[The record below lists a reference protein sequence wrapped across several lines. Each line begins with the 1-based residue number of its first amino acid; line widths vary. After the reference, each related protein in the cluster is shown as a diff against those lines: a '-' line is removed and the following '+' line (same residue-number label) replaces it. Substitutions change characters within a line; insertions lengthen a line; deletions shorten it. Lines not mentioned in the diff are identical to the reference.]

1 MKFRILLALM
11 VLFCACTKK
20 NTVVDENKLE
30 RFAQVYHEYL
40 LTITA
45 DTSHAELKDR
55 YLQRLLQ
62 KHGLSQQ
69 DFAQTQQFLEA
80 HPELFAKM
88 LGQVTEKLQK
98 EPAAAP

>member
-1 MKFRILLALM
+1 MKFHILLALTI
-11 VLFCACTKK
+11 LFCACTNKDAVK
-20 NTVVDENKLE
+20 DESKLE

-55 YLQRLLQ
+55 YLQHLLQ
-62 KHGLSQQ
+62 KHDLSQQ
-69 DFAQTQQFLEA
+69 DFAQAQQFYEA
-80 HPELFAKM
+80 HPELFAQM

-98 EPAAAP
+98 EPAIAP

>member
-1 MKFRILLALM
+1 MKFHILLALTI
-11 VLFCACTKK
+11 LFCACTKK
-20 NTVVDENKLE
+20 NAMVDENKLE

-62 KHGLSQQ
+62 KHDLSQQ
-69 DFAQTQQFLEA
+69 DFEQAQQYYQT
-80 HPELFAKM
+80 HPERFVKM
-88 LGQVTEKLQK
+88 LSQVTEKLQK
-98 EPAAAP
+98 EPTTAP

>member
-1 MKFRILLALM
+1 MKFRILLALT

-20 NTVVDENKLE
+20 SSVVDVNRLE

-45 DTSHAELKDR
+45 ATSHAELKDR

-62 KHGLSQQ
+62 KYGLSQQ
-69 DFAQTQQFLEA
+69 DFSQAQQYYEA

-88 LGQVTEKLQK
+88 LGQVIETLQK
-98 EPAAAP
+98 EPTTAP

>member
-1 MKFRILLALM
+1 MKLRLVLALTI
-11 VLFCACTKK
+11 LFCACAKK
-20 NTVVDENKLE
+20 NAVVDEHKLE

-45 DTSHAELKDR
+45 DTSHAELKER
-55 YLQRLLQ
+55 YLPHLLQ

-69 DFAQTQQFLEA
+69 DFSQAQQFYEA

-88 LGQVTEKLQK
+88 LGQVIEKLQK
-98 EPAAAP
+98 EPATAP

>member
-1 MKFRILLALM
+1 MKFHILLALII
-11 VLFCACTKK
+11 LFCACTKK
-20 NTVVDENKLE
+20 NAEVDENKLE

-45 DTSHAELKDR
+45 DTSQAELKDL

-62 KHGLSQQ
+62 KYGLSQQ
-69 DFAQTQQFLEA
+69 DLAQAQRFYEA
-80 HPELFAKM
+80 HPESFAKM

-98 EPAAAP
+98 KPATVP